1 MSLKAR
7 IADGL
12 GSQRE
17 ASVTPQNALLVQ
29 VVPETSKGVP
39 PADLSNLRFLQE
51 FFTTTGGSFDQRVNG
66 SVSNVEFAVRAAAN
80 VTKWITGFRIF
91 IEADGFE
98 IATQDFREYGAIT
111 TPPGLPNGIQIE
123 ALQSGVT
130 TAIATEP
137 IRTSGD
143 FLQYAD
149 SYLNFVNA
157 IFSQADYLQVNF
169 AFPKPIVLTEG
180 STDALTIRI
189 RDNLVT
195 ALVIGG
201 GGAPTARQYA
211 IARGYQEFV

>member
-1 MSLKAR
+1 MSIKAR

-29 VVPETSKGVP
+29 IVPETSKGVP
-39 PADLSNLRFLQE
+39 SADLANLRFLQE
-51 FFTTTGGSFDQRVNG
+51 FFTTTAGSFDQRVDG
-66 SVSNVEFAVRAAAN
+66 SVSSVEFSVRAAAG
-80 VTKWITGFRIF
+80 VTKWITSFRLF

-98 IATQDFREYGAIT
+98 VATSDFREYGTVAT
-111 TPPGLPNGIQIE
+111 PGLPNGIQIE
-123 ALQSGVT
+123 AFQSGVT

-149 SYLNFVNA
+149 SYLNFTNA
-157 IFSQADYLQVNF
+157 IFTQADYLQLNF
-169 AFPKPIVLTEG
+169 TFPTPIVLTEG

-189 RDNLVT
+189 RDNLIT

-201 GGAPTARQYA
+201 GGAPTPRQYA